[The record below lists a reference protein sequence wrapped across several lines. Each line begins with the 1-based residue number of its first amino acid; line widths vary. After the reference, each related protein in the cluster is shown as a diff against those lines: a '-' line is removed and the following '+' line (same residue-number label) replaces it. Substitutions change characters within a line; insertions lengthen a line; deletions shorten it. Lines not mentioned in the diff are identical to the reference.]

1 MCYKELP
8 AGYSLAEVIDLQ
20 SNRRQFWAVNGLA
33 LALAAVLAVA
43 GVLLVPFSSLAGTPL
58 WELFAALGTML
69 AGIVL
74 YVILHEL
81 THGVF
86 LYAFTRVRPKF
97 GFVGWAAYCGNTAY
111 CDKPRYLIVAVAP
124 LILWGVVFAALNVVL
139 CTGVWFWAIW
149 ALQIVNV
156 SGAAGDLF
164 VFFRLITRPKHI
176 LVNDTGLKMCVY
188 ALLPDG
194 GADGAAGAADEKADE
209 KKENV

>member
-58 WELFAALGTML
+58 WEIFAALFAML

-124 LILWGVVFAALNVVL
+124 LILWGAAFAALNAVL
-139 CTGVWFWAIW
+139 CTGVWFWTVW

-164 VFFRLITRPKHI
+164 VFFRLLTRPKHI
-176 LVNDTGLKMCVY
+176 LVNDTGLKMRVY
-188 ALLPDG
+188 APLADG
-194 GADGAAGAADEKADE
+194 GADGAPAGAADE